1 MPWSFSW
8 SRKNGAVPCGFLV
21 LAEWRLNHVDGYA
34 LNSGSDFTYSQSYFV
49 VTDAGDSWLFSAPAK
64 SIAGCGLYATCRILQ
79 ADCTEHLGRKA
90 KVKNPE

>member
-1 MPWSFSW
+1 MLSLAVQILRTLNPTLS
-8 SRKNGAVPCGFLV
+8 SRMQEILGCSL
-21 LAEWRLNHVDGYA
+21 RL
-34 LNSGSDFTYSQSYFV
+34 
-49 VTDAGDSWLFSAPAK
+49 PK